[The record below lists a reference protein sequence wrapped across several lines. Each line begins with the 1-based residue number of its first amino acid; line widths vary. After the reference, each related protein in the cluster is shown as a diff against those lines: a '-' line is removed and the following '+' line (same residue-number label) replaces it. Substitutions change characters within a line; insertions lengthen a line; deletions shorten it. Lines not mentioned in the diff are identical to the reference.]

1 MREKSADRKGGSVT
15 AERVEAEEMGMYV
28 NRGNDSFARARKSRI
43 YVDKTGL
50 IEYTNEVVDTEQ
62 CYICNSRPRRFG
74 KSMAAGM
81 LAAYYMKGCDSREL
95 FEGLEIAGK
104 PSFEEHLNQYDVIH
118 LDMAYLLVQNK
129 SAVDTVAFMQK
140 CVIDELKVIYPG
152 LLTDEDQALPFA
164 LSKINDAAGAR
175 FVIIIDEWDA
185 IFRECETDKQGQ
197 QEYVRLLRGLFK
209 GEQSKDFV
217 VLAYITGI
225 LPIKRYNSE
234 SALNNFREFTMLN
247 PKGLSEYIGF
257 TEEEVKDLCE
267 TYHMDFQETARWY
280 DGYSFRKL
288 KHVYNPN
295 SVVNAM
301 LDGEYDSYWSN
312 TVSYGSLKE
321 YICLN
326 FEGLRDLVIQ
336 MFAGARCTVDINTF
350 QNDMTSFKSRD
361 DVLTALIH
369 LGYLAYDAD
378 TREAYV
384 PNEEVR
390 AAFERA
396 VRDTGWDP
404 VVQAI
409 RDSDSLLRAT
419 WNGDADAV
427 AEGIDKVHMGNTS
440 ILQYNN
446 ENALSCVITLAYYNA
461 ANEYTLIR
469 EMPSGKGY
477 ADIVFLPRRYST
489 KPALVVELKYDQS
502 VESAVAQIKERRYPE
517 ALKEY
522 RGNILLVGIS
532 YDKEE
537 KRHFCKIEE
546 WEKEQDILG

>member
-1 MREKSADRKGGSVT
+1 MWEKGADRKGGSVT
-15 AERVEAEEMGMYV
+15 AERVEAEEMGIYV

-50 IEYTNEVVDTEQ
+50 IEYTNGVVDTEQ
-62 CYICNSRPRRFG
+62 CHICNSRPRRFG

-152 LLTDEDQALPFA
+152 ILTDEDQALPFA

-257 TEEEVKDLCE
+257 TEEEVRSLCE

-280 DGYSFRKL
+280 DGYSFRKS

-419 WNGDADAV
+419 WNRDADAV

-446 ENALSCVITLAYYNA
+446 ESALSCVITLAYYNA

-502 VESAVAQIKERRYPE
+502 AESAVAQIKDRRYPE
-517 ALKEY
+517 ALREY
-522 RGNILLVGIS
+522 QGNILLVGIS
-532 YDKEE
+532 YNKEDKKHE
-537 KRHFCKIEE
+537 CTIEE
-546 WEKEQDILG
+546 WDKG

>member
-1 MREKSADRKGGSVT
+1 MWEKGADRKGGSVT
-15 AERVEAEEMGMYV
+15 AERVEAEEMGIYV

-50 IEYTNEVVDTEQ
+50 IEYTNGVVDTEQ
-62 CYICNSRPRRFG
+62 CHICNSRPRRFG
-74 KSMAAGM
+74 KSMTAGM

-140 CVIDELKVIYPG
+140 CVIDELRVIYPG
-152 LLTDEDQALPFA
+152 ILTDEDQALPFA

-185 IFRECETDKQGQ
+185 IFREYETDKQGQ

-257 TEEEVKDLCE
+257 TEEEVRSLCE

-409 RDSDSLLRAT
+409 RDSDSLLQAT
-419 WNGDADAV
+419 WNRDEDAV

-502 VESAVAQIKERRYPE
+502 AESAVAQIKDRRYPE
-517 ALKEY
+517 ALREY
-522 RGNILLVGIS
+522 QGNILLVGIS
-532 YDKEE
+532 YNKEDKKHE
-537 KRHFCKIEE
+537 CTIEE
-546 WEKEQDILG
+546 WDKG

>member
-1 MREKSADRKGGSVT
+1 MWKKGADRKGEPVT
-15 AERVEAEEMGMYV
+15 AERVEAEEMGIYV

-62 CYICNSRPRRFG
+62 CHICNSRPRRFG
-74 KSMAAGM
+74 KSMTAGM

-152 LLTDEDQALPFA
+152 ILTDEDQALPFA

-257 TEEEVKDLCE
+257 TEEEVRNLCE

-419 WNGDADAV
+419 WNRDADAV

-469 EMPSGKGY
+469 EMPSGKEY

-502 VESAVAQIKERRYPE
+502 AESAVAQIKDRRYPE
-517 ALKEY
+517 ALREY
-522 RGNILLVGIS
+522 QGNILLVGIS
-532 YDKEE
+532 YNKEDKKHE
-537 KRHFCKIEE
+537 CTIEE
-546 WEKEQDILG
+546 WDKG

>member
-1 MREKSADRKGGSVT
+1 MWEKGADRKGGSVT
-15 AERVEAEEMGMYV
+15 AERVEAEEMGIYV

-50 IEYTNEVVDTEQ
+50 IEYTNGVVDTEQ
-62 CYICNSRPRRFG
+62 CHICNSRPRRFG
-74 KSMAAGM
+74 KSMTAGM

-140 CVIDELKVIYPG
+140 CVIDELRVIYPG
-152 LLTDEDQALPFA
+152 ILTDEDQALPFA

-257 TEEEVKDLCE
+257 TEEEVRSLCE

-419 WNGDADAV
+419 WNRDADAV

-446 ENALSCVITLAYYNA
+446 ESALSCVITLAYYNA

-502 VESAVAQIKERRYPE
+502 AESAVAQIKDRRYPE
-517 ALKEY
+517 ALREY
-522 RGNILLVGIS
+522 QGNILLVGIS
-532 YDKEE
+532 YNKEDKKHE
-537 KRHFCKIEE
+537 CTIEE
-546 WEKEQDILG
+546 WDKG

>member
-1 MREKSADRKGGSVT
+1 MWEKGADRKGGSVT
-15 AERVEAEEMGMYV
+15 AERVEAEEMGIYV

-50 IEYTNEVVDTEQ
+50 IEYTNGVVDTEQ
-62 CYICNSRPRRFG
+62 CHICNSRPRRFG
-74 KSMAAGM
+74 KSMTAGM

-140 CVIDELKVIYPG
+140 CVIDELRVIYPG
-152 LLTDEDQALPFA
+152 ILTDEDQALPFA

-257 TEEEVKDLCE
+257 TEEEVRSLCE

-419 WNGDADAV
+419 WNRDADAV

-502 VESAVAQIKERRYPE
+502 AESAVAQIKDRRYPE
-517 ALKEY
+517 ALREY
-522 RGNILLVGIS
+522 QGNILLVGIS
-532 YDKEE
+532 YNKEDKKHE
-537 KRHFCKIEE
+537 CTIEE
-546 WEKEQDILG
+546 WDKG

>member
-1 MREKSADRKGGSVT
+1 MWEKGADRKGGPVT
-15 AERVEAEEMGMYV
+15 AERVEAEEMGIYV

-50 IEYTNEVVDTEQ
+50 IEYTNKVVDTEQ
-62 CYICNSRPRRFG
+62 CHICNSRPRRFG

-152 LLTDEDQALPFA
+152 ILTDEDQALPFA

-257 TEEEVKDLCE
+257 TEEEVRNLCE

-280 DGYSFRKL
+280 DGYSFRRL

-419 WNGDADAV
+419 WNRDANAV

-502 VESAVAQIKERRYPE
+502 AESAVAQIKDRRYPE
-517 ALKEY
+517 ALREY
-522 RGNILLVGIS
+522 QGNILLVGIS
-532 YDKEE
+532 YNKEDKKHE
-537 KRHFCKIEE
+537 CTIEE
-546 WEKEQDILG
+546 WDKG

>member
-1 MREKSADRKGGSVT
+1 MWEKGADRKGGPVT
-15 AERVEAEEMGMYV
+15 AERVEAEEMGIYV

-62 CYICNSRPRRFG
+62 CHICNSRPRRFG
-74 KSMAAGM
+74 KSMTAGM

-152 LLTDEDQALPFA
+152 ILTDEDQALPFA

-257 TEEEVKDLCE
+257 TEEEVRNLCE

-419 WNGDADAV
+419 WNRDADAV

-502 VESAVAQIKERRYPE
+502 AESAVAQIKDRRYPE
-517 ALKEY
+517 ALREY
-522 RGNILLVGIS
+522 QGNILLVGIS
-532 YDKEE
+532 YNKEDKKHE
-537 KRHFCKIEE
+537 CTIEE
-546 WEKEQDILG
+546 WDKG

>member
-1 MREKSADRKGGSVT
+1 MWEKGADRKGGSVT
-15 AERVEAEEMGMYV
+15 AERVEAEEMGIYV

-50 IEYTNEVVDTEQ
+50 IEYTNGVVDTEQ
-62 CYICNSRPRRFG
+62 CHICNSRPRRFG
-74 KSMAAGM
+74 KSMTAGM

-140 CVIDELKVIYPG
+140 CVIDELRVIYPG
-152 LLTDEDQALPFA
+152 ILTDEDQALPFA
-164 LSKINDAAGAR
+164 LSKINDAAGAK

-257 TEEEVKDLCE
+257 TEEEVRSLCE

-419 WNGDADAV
+419 WNRDADAV

-502 VESAVAQIKERRYPE
+502 AESAVAQIKDRRYPE
-517 ALKEY
+517 ALREY
-522 RGNILLVGIS
+522 QGNILLVGIS
-532 YDKEE
+532 YNKEDKKHE
-537 KRHFCKIEE
+537 CTIEE
-546 WEKEQDILG
+546 WDKG

>member
-1 MREKSADRKGGSVT
+1 MWEKGADRKGGSVT
-15 AERVEAEEMGMYV
+15 AERVEAEEMGIYV

-50 IEYTNEVVDTEQ
+50 IEYTNGVVDTEQ
-62 CYICNSRPRRFG
+62 CHICNSRPRRFG
-74 KSMAAGM
+74 KSMTAGM

-140 CVIDELKVIYPG
+140 CVIDELRVIYPG
-152 LLTDEDQALPFA
+152 ILTDEDQALPFA

-257 TEEEVKDLCE
+257 TEEEVRSLCE

-384 PNEEVR
+384 PNEEVC

-419 WNGDADAV
+419 WNRDADVV
-427 AEGIDKVHMGNTS
+427 AEGIDKVHIADKRQKISGGVKG
-440 ILQYNN
+440 I
-446 ENALSCVITLAYYNA
+446 
-461 ANEYTLIR
+461 
-469 EMPSGKGY
+469 SGK
-477 ADIVFLPRRYST
+477 YS
-489 KPALVVELKYDQS
+489 AGWDQ
-502 VESAVAQIKERRYPE
+502 
-517 ALKEY
+517 L
-522 RGNILLVGIS
+522 
-532 YDKEE
+532 
-537 KRHFCKIEE
+537 
-546 WEKEQDILG
+546 

>member
-1 MREKSADRKGGSVT
+1 MWEKGADRKGGSVT
-15 AERVEAEEMGMYV
+15 AERVEAEEMGIYV

-50 IEYTNEVVDTEQ
+50 IEYTNGVVDTEQ
-62 CYICNSRPRRFG
+62 CHICNSRPRRFG
-74 KSMAAGM
+74 KSMTAGM

-152 LLTDEDQALPFA
+152 ILTDEDQALPFA
-164 LSKINDAAGAR
+164 LSKINDAAGAK

-257 TEEEVKDLCE
+257 TEEEVRSLCE

-419 WNGDADAV
+419 WNRDADAV

-502 VESAVAQIKERRYPE
+502 AESAVAQIKDRRYPE
-517 ALKEY
+517 ALREY
-522 RGNILLVGIS
+522 QGNILLVGIS
-532 YDKEE
+532 YNKEDKKHE
-537 KRHFCKIEE
+537 CTIEE
-546 WEKEQDILG
+546 WDKG

>member
-1 MREKSADRKGGSVT
+1 MWEKGADRKGGSVT
-15 AERVEAEEMGMYV
+15 AERVEAEEMGIYV

-50 IEYTNEVVDTEQ
+50 IEYTNGVVDTEQ
-62 CYICNSRPRRFG
+62 CHICNSRPRRFG

-152 LLTDEDQALPFA
+152 ILTDEDQALPFA
-164 LSKINDAAGAR
+164 LSKINDAAGAK

-257 TEEEVKDLCE
+257 TEEEVRSLCE

-419 WNGDADAV
+419 WNRDADAV

-446 ENALSCVITLAYYNA
+446 ESALSCVITLAYYNA

-502 VESAVAQIKERRYPE
+502 AESAVAQIKDRRYPE
-517 ALKEY
+517 ALREY
-522 RGNILLVGIS
+522 QGNILLVGIS
-532 YDKEE
+532 YNKEDKKHE
-537 KRHFCKIEE
+537 CTIEE
-546 WEKEQDILG
+546 WDKG

>member
-1 MREKSADRKGGSVT
+1 MWEKGADRKGGSVT
-15 AERVEAEEMGMYV
+15 AERVEAEEMGIYV

-50 IEYTNEVVDTEQ
+50 IEYTNGVVDTEQ
-62 CYICNSRPRRFG
+62 CHICNSRPRRFG

-140 CVIDELKVIYPG
+140 CVIDELRVIYPG
-152 LLTDEDQALPFA
+152 ILTDEDQALPFA
-164 LSKINDAAGAR
+164 LSKINNAVGAR

-257 TEEEVKDLCE
+257 TEEEVRSLCE

-419 WNGDADAV
+419 WNRDADAV

-502 VESAVAQIKERRYPE
+502 AESAVAQIKDRRYPE
-517 ALKEY
+517 ALREY
-522 RGNILLVGIS
+522 QGNILLVGIS
-532 YDKEE
+532 YNKEDKKHE
-537 KRHFCKIEE
+537 CTIEE
-546 WEKEQDILG
+546 WDKG

>member
-1 MREKSADRKGGSVT
+1 
-15 AERVEAEEMGMYV
+15 MGIYV

-50 IEYTNEVVDTEQ
+50 IEYTNGVVDTEQ
-62 CYICNSRPRRFG
+62 CHICNSRPRRFG
-74 KSMAAGM
+74 KSMTAGM

-152 LLTDEDQALPFA
+152 ILTDEDQALPFA
-164 LSKINDAAGAR
+164 LSKINDAAGAK

-257 TEEEVKDLCE
+257 TEEEVRSLCE

-419 WNGDADAV
+419 WNRDADAV

-446 ENALSCVITLAYYNA
+446 ESALSCVITLAYYNA

-502 VESAVAQIKERRYPE
+502 AESAVAQIKDRRYPE
-517 ALKEY
+517 ALREY
-522 RGNILLVGIS
+522 QGNILLVGIS
-532 YDKEE
+532 YNKEDKKHE
-537 KRHFCKIEE
+537 CTIEE
-546 WEKEQDILG
+546 WDKG

>member
-1 MREKSADRKGGSVT
+1 
-15 AERVEAEEMGMYV
+15 MGIYV

-50 IEYTNEVVDTEQ
+50 IEYTNGVVDTEQ
-62 CYICNSRPRRFG
+62 CHICNSRPRRFG
-74 KSMAAGM
+74 KSMTAGM

-140 CVIDELKVIYPG
+140 CVIDELRVIYPG
-152 LLTDEDQALPFA
+152 ILTDEDQALPFA

-257 TEEEVKDLCE
+257 TEEEVRSLCE

-419 WNGDADAV
+419 WNRDEDAV
-427 AEGIDKVHMGNTS
+427 AEGIDKVHMGNTY

-446 ENALSCVITLAYYNA
+446 ESALSCVITLAYYNA

-502 VESAVAQIKERRYPE
+502 AESAVAQIKDRRYPE
-517 ALKEY
+517 ALREY
-522 RGNILLVGIS
+522 QGNILLVGIS
-532 YDKEE
+532 YNKEDKKHE
-537 KRHFCKIEE
+537 CTIEE
-546 WEKEQDILG
+546 WDKG

>member
-1 MREKSADRKGGSVT
+1 MWKKGADRKGGPVT
-15 AERVEAEEMGMYV
+15 AERVEAEEMGIYV

-62 CYICNSRPRRFG
+62 CHICNSRPRRFG

-152 LLTDEDQALPFA
+152 ILTDEDQALPFA

-257 TEEEVKDLCE
+257 TEEEVRDLCE

-419 WNGDADAV
+419 WNRDADAV

-502 VESAVAQIKERRYPE
+502 AESAVAQIKDRRYPE
-517 ALKEY
+517 ALREY
-522 RGNILLVGIS
+522 QGNILLVGIS
-532 YDKEE
+532 YNKEDKKHE
-537 KRHFCKIEE
+537 CTIEE
-546 WEKEQDILG
+546 WDKG

>member
-1 MREKSADRKGGSVT
+1 MWEKGADRKGGSVT
-15 AERVEAEEMGMYV
+15 AERVEAEEMGIYV

-50 IEYTNEVVDTEQ
+50 IEYTNGVVDTEQ
-62 CYICNSRPRRFG
+62 CHICNSRPRRFG
-74 KSMAAGM
+74 KSMTAGM

-140 CVIDELKVIYPG
+140 CVIDELRVIYPG
-152 LLTDEDQALPFA
+152 ILTDEDQALPFA

-257 TEEEVKDLCE
+257 TEEEVRSLCE

-409 RDSDSLLRAT
+409 RDSDSLLQAT
-419 WNGDADAV
+419 WNRDEDAV

-446 ENALSCVITLAYYNA
+446 ESALSCVITLAYYNA

-502 VESAVAQIKERRYPE
+502 AESAVAQIKDRRYPE
-517 ALKEY
+517 ALREY
-522 RGNILLVGIS
+522 QGNILLVGIS
-532 YDKEE
+532 YNKEDKKHE
-537 KRHFCKIEE
+537 CTIEE
-546 WEKEQDILG
+546 WDKG

>member
-1 MREKSADRKGGSVT
+1 LWEKGADRKGGSVT
-15 AERVEAEEMGMYV
+15 AERVEAEEMGIYV

-50 IEYTNEVVDTEQ
+50 IEYTNGVVDTEQ
-62 CYICNSRPRRFG
+62 CHICNSRPRRFG
-74 KSMAAGM
+74 KSMTAGM

-140 CVIDELKVIYPG
+140 CVIDELRVIYPG
-152 LLTDEDQALPFA
+152 ILTDEDQALPFA

-257 TEEEVKDLCE
+257 TEEEVRSLCE
-267 TYHMDFQETARWY
+267 TYNMDFQETARWY

-419 WNGDADAV
+419 WNRDEDAV

-502 VESAVAQIKERRYPE
+502 AESAVAQIKDRRYPE
-517 ALKEY
+517 ALREY
-522 RGNILLVGIS
+522 QGNILLVGIS
-532 YDKEE
+532 YNKEDKKHE
-537 KRHFCKIEE
+537 CTIEE
-546 WEKEQDILG
+546 WDKG

>member
-1 MREKSADRKGGSVT
+1 MKESEEVSV
-15 AERVEAEEMGMYV
+15 EYMGMYV
-28 NRGNDSFARARKSRI
+28 NRGNESFARARQSQI
-43 YVDKTGL
+43 YVDKSGL
-50 IEYTNEVVDTEQ
+50 LEYTNEVVDTEQ

-301 LDGEYDSYWSN
+301 LDGEYDNYWSN

-336 MFAGARCTVDINTF
+336 MFAGARCKVDVDTF
-350 QNDMTSFKSRD
+350 QNDMTSFRSRD

-378 TREAYV
+378 TGEAYV

-390 AAFERA
+390 TAFVRA
-396 VRDTGWDP
+396 VKDTDWEP
-404 VVQAI
+404 VTEAI
-409 RDSDSLLRAT
+409 RDSDRLLHAT
-419 WNGDADAV
+419 WNKEEDLV
-427 AEGIDKVHMGNTS
+427 AEGIDKVHRGNTS

-446 ENALSCVITLAYYNA
+446 ENALSCVVTLAYYNA
-461 ANEYTLIR
+461 VNDYTLIR

>member
-1 MREKSADRKGGSVT
+1 MWEKGADRKGGSVT
-15 AERVEAEEMGMYV
+15 AERVEAEEMGIYV

-50 IEYTNEVVDTEQ
+50 IEYTNGVVDTEQ
-62 CYICNSRPRRFG
+62 CHICNSRPRRFG
-74 KSMAAGM
+74 KSMTAGM

-152 LLTDEDQALPFA
+152 ILTDEDQALPFA
-164 LSKINDAAGAR
+164 LSKINDAAGAK

-257 TEEEVKDLCE
+257 TEEEVRSLCE

-419 WNGDADAV
+419 WNRDADAV

-446 ENALSCVITLAYYNA
+446 ESALSCVITLAYYNA

-502 VESAVAQIKERRYPE
+502 AESAVAQIKDRRYPE
-517 ALKEY
+517 ALREY
-522 RGNILLVGIS
+522 QGNILLVGIS
-532 YDKEE
+532 YNKEDKKHE
-537 KRHFCKIEE
+537 CTIEE
-546 WEKEQDILG
+546 WDKG

>member
-1 MREKSADRKGGSVT
+1 MWEKGADRKGGSVT
-15 AERVEAEEMGMYV
+15 AERVEAEERGISV
-28 NRGNDSFARARKSRI
+28 NRGNESFARARESRI
-43 YVDKTGL
+43 YGDKTGL
-50 IEYTNEVVDTEQ
+50 IEYTNGVVDTEQ
-62 CYICNSRPRRFG
+62 CHICNSRPRRFG
-74 KSMAAGM
+74 KSMTAGM

-140 CVIDELKVIYPG
+140 CVIDELRVIYPG
-152 LLTDEDQALPFA
+152 ILTDEDQALPFA

-257 TEEEVKDLCE
+257 TEEEVRSLCE

-409 RDSDSLLRAT
+409 RDSDSLLQAT
-419 WNGDADAV
+419 WNRDEDAV

-502 VESAVAQIKERRYPE
+502 AESAVAQIKDRRYPE
-517 ALKEY
+517 ALREY
-522 RGNILLVGIS
+522 QGNILLVGIS
-532 YDKEE
+532 YNKEDKKHE
-537 KRHFCKIEE
+537 CTIEE
-546 WEKEQDILG
+546 WDKG

>member
-1 MREKSADRKGGSVT
+1 MWEKGADRKGGSVT
-15 AERVEAEEMGMYV
+15 AERVEAEEMGIYV

-50 IEYTNEVVDTEQ
+50 IEYTNGVVDTEQ
-62 CYICNSRPRRFG
+62 CHICNSRPRRFG
-74 KSMAAGM
+74 KSMTAGM

-140 CVIDELKVIYPG
+140 CVIDELRVIYPG
-152 LLTDEDQALPFA
+152 ILTDEDQALPFA

-257 TEEEVKDLCE
+257 TEEEVRSLCE

-409 RDSDSLLRAT
+409 RDSDSLLQAT
-419 WNGDADAV
+419 WNRDEDAV

-502 VESAVAQIKERRYPE
+502 AESAVAQIKDRRYPE
-517 ALKEY
+517 ALREY
-522 RGNILLVGIS
+522 QGNILLVGIS
-532 YDKEE
+532 YNKEDKKHE
-537 KRHFCKIEE
+537 CTIEE
-546 WEKEQDILG
+546 WDKG

>member
-1 MREKSADRKGGSVT
+1 MWEKGADRKGGSVT
-15 AERVEAEEMGMYV
+15 AERVEAEEMGIYV

-50 IEYTNEVVDTEQ
+50 IEYTNGVVDTEQ
-62 CYICNSRPRRFG
+62 CHICNSRPRRFG

-140 CVIDELKVIYPG
+140 CVIDELRVIYPG
-152 LLTDEDQALPFA
+152 ILTDEDQALPFA
-164 LSKINDAAGAR
+164 LSKINNAAGAR

-257 TEEEVKDLCE
+257 TEEEVRSLCE

-419 WNGDADAV
+419 WNRDADAV

-502 VESAVAQIKERRYPE
+502 AESAVAQIKDRRYPE
-517 ALKEY
+517 ALREY
-522 RGNILLVGIS
+522 QGNILLVGIS
-532 YDKEE
+532 YNKEDKKHE
-537 KRHFCKIEE
+537 CTIEE
-546 WEKEQDILG
+546 WDKG

>member
-1 MREKSADRKGGSVT
+1 MWEKGADRKGGSVT
-15 AERVEAEEMGMYV
+15 AERVEAEEMGIYV

-50 IEYTNEVVDTEQ
+50 IEYTNGVVDTEQ
-62 CYICNSRPRRFG
+62 CHICNSRPRRFG

-152 LLTDEDQALPFA
+152 ILTDEDQALPFA
-164 LSKINDAAGAR
+164 LSKINDAAGAK

-257 TEEEVKDLCE
+257 TEEEVRSLCE

-419 WNGDADAV
+419 WNRDADAV

-446 ENALSCVITLAYYNA
+446 ESALSCVITLAYYNA

-502 VESAVAQIKERRYPE
+502 AESAVAQIKDRRYPE
-517 ALKEY
+517 ALREY
-522 RGNILLVGIS
+522 QGNILLVGIS
-532 YDKEE
+532 YNKEDKVE
-537 KRHFCKIEE
+537 K
-546 WEKEQDILG
+546 

>member
-1 MREKSADRKGGSVT
+1 MWEKGADRKGGSVT
-15 AERVEAEEMGMYV
+15 AERVEAEEMGIYV

-50 IEYTNEVVDTEQ
+50 IEYTNGVVDTEQ
-62 CYICNSRPRRFG
+62 CHICNSRPRRFG
-74 KSMAAGM
+74 KSMTAGM

-140 CVIDELKVIYPG
+140 CVIDELRVIYPG
-152 LLTDEDQALPFA
+152 ILTDEDQALPFA

-257 TEEEVKDLCE
+257 TEEEVRSLCE
-267 TYHMDFQETARWY
+267 TYNMDFQETARWY

-409 RDSDSLLRAT
+409 RDSDSLLQAT
-419 WNGDADAV
+419 WNRDEDAV

-502 VESAVAQIKERRYPE
+502 AESAVAQIKDRRYPE
-517 ALKEY
+517 ALREY
-522 RGNILLVGIS
+522 QGNILLVGIS
-532 YDKEE
+532 YNKEDKKHE
-537 KRHFCKIEE
+537 CTIEE
-546 WEKEQDILG
+546 WDKG